1 MGFIKN
7 CLALY
12 GLNELMKKEKKNRS
26 NNERNLWRKEMARQD
41 EYERDCYCYGED
53 EAF

>member
-12 GLNELMKKEKKNRS
+12 GLSELMKKGKKNRS
-26 NNERNLWRKEMARQD
+26 NNERDLWRKEMARQD

-53 EAF
+53 DAF